1 MSDDSKNWS
10 AIDIIK
16 PGINGDFFSDAN
28 DLAGKLADL
37 YQNPMKVK
45 SMADNAFGDRVQFS
59 RDSVMNTYLE
69 SISKA

>member
-1 MSDDSKNWS
+1 MET
-10 AIDIIK
+10 
-16 PGINGDFFSDAN
+16 FSVMPMIW
-28 DLAGKLADL
+28 LEKLADL